1 MSNIW
6 RRFRP
11 SVTYHRVPQGDVF
24 RRAREIVDALP
35 VPKRRLWQRHDYSEL
50 NNMVHDQLQ
59 RAHTTSQ
66 PEHYMAALILQ
77 SPRSIMAQ
85 KSMDKHPH
93 GFHDKEARLDELITF
108 NDTYESLILALPMT
122 ARHGANDQIKLA
134 IDDFC
139 RQVHA
144 PKFSGEQWEA
154 ITHGLSRE
162 IAVYL
167 GARSLGYSA
176 EMTSRHQDAMG
187 IDMVIA
193 HATNGRSINVD
204 IKTRSS
210 FHFRLKD
217 LTSEG
222 RISEM
227 QREAAEHAGFCMV
240 VNGHGDEQVHT
251 TLLRID
257 EETYGLIQDFEIS
270 RLDVLG
276 DKIAEI
282 MRY

>member
-1 MSNIW
+1 
-6 RRFRP
+6 
-11 SVTYHRVPQGDVF
+11 VAQGSIF
-24 RRAREIVDALP
+24 TRARDIVQELP
-35 VPKRRLWQRHDYSEL
+35 VPKRRLWQGHDYGEL
-50 NNMVHDQLQ
+50 NGMVQGQLQ
-59 RAHTTSQ
+59 QANATNQ
-66 PEHYMAALILQ
+66 PEHYLAALILQ
-77 SPRSIMAQ
+77 SPRSVMAQ

-108 NDTYESLILALPMT
+108 NDTYVSLILALPSEM
-122 ARHGANDQIKLA
+122 RHGVNDQIKQL